1 MENAQ
6 LINLSRQAALRNQ
19 LNVVA
24 NNMANLTTTGYKTK
38 RTLFEEFVMPVA
50 EATEFL
56 AGDENLS
63 YVHDYGTAFH
73 FSQGSVRETGNPLD
87 IAIDGKGW
95 FAIQMA
101 DGTEAYTRNG
111 SFHLTDTGMLVEANG
126 RPVLTEA
133 GPIVFTRED
142 GLIDITRDG
151 TIVSALGVRG
161 QVRLVEF
168 ETPQEMQ
175 NIGENL
181 FTHPDPL
188 PVTETRVFQGSLE
201 QSNVV
206 GVVEVTHMIEI
217 TRAYETV
224 TKLMKDTD
232 DLRQKAIQTL
242 GRVEA

>member
-38 RTLFEEFVMPVA
+38 RVLFEEFIMPVA
-50 EATEFL
+50 KANEFL
-56 AGDENLS
+56 DKDEDLS

-73 FSQGSVRETGNPLD
+73 FNQGSIRETGNELD
-87 IAIDGKGW
+87 IAIDGDGW
-95 FAIQMA
+95 FAVQMA

-111 SFHLTDTGMLVEANG
+111 SFHLTDTGLMVEANG

-133 GPIVFTRED
+133 GPIIFTSED
-142 GLIDITRDG
+142 GRVDIGRDG
-151 TIVSALGVRG
+151 TIVSELGVRG

-168 ETPQEMQ
+168 ENPQEML
-175 NIGENL
+175 NVGENL

-188 PVTETRVFQGSLE
+188 PVTQTRVFQGSLE
-201 QSNVV
+201 QSNVS
-206 GVVEVTHMIEI
+206 GITEVTHLIEI
-217 TRAYETV
+217 TRAYESV
-224 TKLMKDTD
+224 TKIMKDMD
-232 DLRQKAIQTL
+232 DLRTKAIQTL
-242 GRVEA
+242 GSVEA